1 MKLGFARPIALQP
14 QPQDSAAQMADIVNL
29 NERRKRKAREQK
41 EADAAAKRL
50 LFGRTKGE
58 KQREEKEKSAD
69 VRKLDGAR
77 REKDGDKDR

>member
-1 MKLGFARPIALQP
+1 MQG
-14 QPQDSAAQMADIVNL
+14 SAALMADIVNL

-50 LFGRTKGE
+50 LFGRTKDE
-58 KQREEKEKSAD
+58 KQREEKERSAD

-77 REKDGDKDR
+77 REKDADKDR

>member
-1 MKLGFARPIALQP
+1 VKLGVALPALQFESEG
-14 QPQDSAAQMADIVNL
+14 DAAMAEIVNL

-58 KQREEKEKSAD
+58 KQRDEKERSAE

-77 REKDGDKDR
+77 REKDDKDR

>member
-1 MKLGFARPIALQP
+1 
-14 QPQDSAAQMADIVNL
+14 MADIVNL

-58 KQREEKEKSAD
+58 RQRDEKERSAEI
-69 VRKLDGAR
+69 RKLEGAR
-77 REKDGDKDR
+77 REKDED